1 MSTCASC
8 GADLQAGWKYCV
20 FCGSSSIPG
29 AIRPPVPELRR
40 INRLAIFALVLGSI
54 GGALALVF
62 GHIAMAQI
70 RQTGERGMSMARG
83 ATILGYMWLGV
94 EAIVVISVVTS
105 GRG

>member
-20 FCGSSSIPG
+20 FCGTPSIPG
-29 AIRPPVPELRR
+29 AIRPPVPEQQR
-40 INRLAIFALVLGSI
+40 INRLAIVALVLGSI
-54 GGALALVF
+54 GGAIALVF

-70 RQTGERGMSMARG
+70 RQTGERGMSMARA
-83 ATILGYMWLGV
+83 ATILGYMWLGI
-94 EAIVVISVVTS
+94 EAILVFSIVTS

>member
-8 GADLQAGWKYCV
+8 GADLQDGWKYCV
-20 FCGSSSIPG
+20 FCGTPSIPG
-29 AIRPPVPELRR
+29 AIRPPVPEQQR
-40 INRLAIFALVLGSI
+40 INRLAVLALVLGSI

-83 ATILGYMWLGV
+83 ATILGYMWLGI
-94 EAIVVISVVTS
+94 EAVVVISIVTS